1 MFFSQHR
8 LVLGAA
14 VVSESAWVF
23 SILGAVG
30 LASGLGGSPVS
41 WTAVLGVLGVSVVVA
56 RSGPSKVAAA
66 EVVYLVRTLVWVA
79 VAYAVIGS
87 QASPDSAGIDLG
99 WVFTA
104 VSGSAPE
111 GYTVRAIEASVV
123 VVLLVLRGA
132 RLAAVPDPVDSL
144 SIGFRIGLLA
154 LTLAVTIDLLHPADL
169 HVFPTVFVFF
179 ATGLGGL
186 SIGHLMPESQES
198 AEARTWPRVITGI
211 VSAVLV
217 VGLLFSL
224 VPRGLS
230 SVVSAPLE
238 AALGI
243 VGQAVFW
250 VIVVPI
256 SLVFNTLDYL
266 VTLVFSRDV
275 DFAEF
280 ASQASP
286 RGFQSVTSTGEEIIP
301 EFTDELIRQP
311 EEAEAGVELF
321 AILNQALVIFFM
333 VVLAVVVFLVLS
345 KALRRFSGSV
355 TGSRGEPESLSRE
368 ARPASDVAGLLFR
381 LLPEWLKRRRR
392 RTGPRL
398 PDGPPGVVNA
408 LRIYYQL
415 LVLAEEKGIGRRS
428 HETAAEFQ
436 KALEGLFPRNLV
448 RLATEAFNRACYGN
462 YPATDQQIAQM
473 RASLA
478 SIKSAIWSIGRR
490 GRGLRTHEPGINL

>member
-1 MFFSQHR
+1 MSQYR

-41 WTAVLGVLGVSVVVA
+41 WTAVMGVMGVSVVVA
-56 RSGPSKVAAA
+56 RSSPSNVAAA
-66 EVVYLVRTLVWVA
+66 EVVYAVRTLVWMV
-79 VAYAVIGS
+79 VAYVVIGS
-87 QASPDSAGIDLG
+87 QVSPDSAGIDLG

-111 GYTVRAIEASVV
+111 GYALRAIEASVV
-123 VVLLVLRGA
+123 VALLLWRGT

-154 LTLAVTIDLLHPADL
+154 LTVAVTIDILHPADL
-169 HVFPTVFVFF
+169 HVFPMVFVFF
-179 ATGLGGL
+179 AAGLGGL
-186 SIGHLMPESQES
+186 SIGHLMPASQEA

-224 VPRGLS
+224 APRGLS
-230 SVVSAPLE
+230 AVASAPLA
-238 AALGI
+238 AALGF

-250 VIVVPI
+250 VLVLPI
-256 SLVFNTLDYL
+256 SLVFNAFDYL
-266 VTLVFSRDV
+266 VTLVFSRDI
-275 DFAEF
+275 DPAEF

-286 RGFQSVTSTGEEIIP
+286 RGLQGETFTGEEIIP
-301 EFTDELIRQP
+301 EFTNEPIPQP
-311 EEAEAGVELF
+311 EDAEAGAELF

-333 VVLAVVVFLVLS
+333 LVLAVVVFLVLS
-345 KALRRFSGSV
+345 KAFRQFSGWV
-355 TGSRGEPESLSRE
+355 AGSRGEPESLSRE
-368 ARPASDVAGLLFR
+368 ARPASDFAGLLSR
-381 LLPEWLKRRRR
+381 LVPAWLKRRRR
-392 RTGPRL
+392 RAGPRL
-398 PDGPPGVVNA
+398 PDGPPGVVSA

-415 LVLAEEKGIGRRS
+415 LVMAEEKGIGRRS
-428 HETAAEFQ
+428 DETAAEFQ
-436 KALEGLFPRNLV
+436 RSLEGLFPRNLV

-462 YPATDQQIAQM
+462 YPATDRQIAQM

-478 SIKSAIWSIGRR
+478 SIKSAIWTIGRR
-490 GRGLRTHEPGINL
+490 GRGLRTHEPGIDP